1 LDVGDIIQSID
12 VGNGVVTIDVVS
24 KISEALADAKPGD
37 VATIEVLSLSGES
50 RTVEVELIASPDAPA
65 RTIVGFS
72 ARDTRT
78 VSLPFDVAIDTDRIG
93 GPSAGLSFT
102 LALIDQLTPG
112 ELVPA
117 EGVAVTG
124 TIFEDGSVG
133 AIGALVQKAIAV
145 ERSGARYFL
154 VPTAQGE
161 ADIVDAQ
168 AAVGDDVEIIPVASL
183 EEALAALV
191 SRGGDPA

>member
-1 LDVGDIIQSID
+1 
-12 VGNGVVTIDVVS
+12 
-24 KISEALADAKPGD
+24 
-37 VATIEVLSLSGES
+37 
-50 RTVEVELIASPDAPA
+50 
-65 RTIVGFS
+65 
-72 ARDTRT
+72 
-78 VSLPFDVAIDTDRIG
+78 
-93 GPSAGLSFT
+93 
-102 LALIDQLTPG
+102 
-112 ELVPA
+112 
-117 EGVAVTG
+117 
-124 TIFEDGSVG
+124 VG

-161 ADIVDAQ
+161 ADIADAQ